1 MNEVNSNFTPWF
13 IHFGPNVQLRRSQRE
28 IFARPPIAKKVP
40 ADNEN
45 SIRELR
51 RVGVSLAF
59 PARMLSKSILHTSK
73 VSLCVRRGCVRLA
86 SPSVVVTAAE
96 NLISFPMQLRHHA
109 LITARLSPRRRKNYL
124 SSEPNNALHAAKSN
138 NNKNE
143 RVRCVYFPFEAQTA
157 GSFYCVGSIQKN
169 LLWLSVHSKQKAG
182 ALKTTTNKKSRETV
196 DLLLHYS
203 PGGLKSS
210 LFYIS
215 SRRFAMFYLFL
226 PARLLLF
233 SL

>member
-1 MNEVNSNFTPWF
+1 MRSYHSAYLPVGGKITFRQNRIMRCTP
-13 IHFGPNVQLRRSQRE
+13 
-28 IFARPPIAKKVP
+28 
-40 ADNEN
+40 
-45 SIRELR
+45 R
-51 RVGVSLAF
+51 RVIIIKMNVCA
-59 PARMLSKSILHTSK
+59 
-73 VSLCVRRGCVRLA
+73 
-86 SPSVVVTAAE
+86 
-96 NLISFPMQLRHHA
+96 
-109 LITARLSPRRRKNYL
+109 
-124 SSEPNNALHAAKSN
+124 
-138 NNKNE
+138 
-143 RVRCVYFPFEAQTA
+143 VYIFPFEAQTA

-169 LLWLSVHSKQKAG
+169 LPWLSVHSKQKAG

-226 PARLLLF
+226 PRLLLF